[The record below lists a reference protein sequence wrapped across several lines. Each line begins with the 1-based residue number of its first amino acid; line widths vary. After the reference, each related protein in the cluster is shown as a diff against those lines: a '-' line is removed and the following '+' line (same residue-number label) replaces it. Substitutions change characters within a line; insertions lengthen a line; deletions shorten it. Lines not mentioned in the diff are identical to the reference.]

1 MNVQSGNNG
10 PPCGGGGG
18 WVVVVV
24 VEVVV
29 VVVVVVVGS
38 GGGGGGGG
46 VGGGGVGVDLREW
59 KDDKP
64 TKKGISL
71 TLMRWKNWVDYL
83 EYADQARTEKQNY
96 KSHLGGNVYCT
107 ITEGSA
113 CMDIRQYW
121 KPQEEVI
128 PTKKGRYFILPVPNS
143 VSGTCLC
150 NILRHKVS
158 QHNFHNIHL
167 LNVDSKFRDTE
178 YEVRS
183 PQESP
188 CISIDQIISGQK

>member
-1 MNVQSGNNG
+1 M
-10 PPCGGGGG
+10 
-18 WVVVVV
+18 
-24 VEVVV
+24 
-29 VVVVVVVGS
+29 
-38 GGGGGGGG
+38 
-46 VGGGGVGVDLREW
+46 L
-59 KDDKP
+59 K
-64 TKKGISL
+64 I
-71 TLMRWKNWVDYL
+71 
-83 EYADQARTEKQNY
+83 
-96 KSHLGGNVYCT
+96 
-107 ITEGSA
+107 
-113 CMDIRQYW
+113 
-121 KPQEEVI
+121 
-128 PTKKGRYFILPVPNS
+128 GRYFILPVPNS

>member
-1 MNVQSGNNG
+1 MVFIIHLCKTES
-10 PPCGGGGG
+10 
-18 WVVVVV
+18 
-24 VEVVV
+24 
-29 VVVVVVVGS
+29 S
-38 GGGGGGGG
+38 RKMH
-46 VGGGGVGVDLREW
+46 DLQVYS
-59 KDDKP
+59 
-64 TKKGISL
+64 GISL
-71 TLMRWKNWVDYL
+71 FYIDYKASCEHL
-83 EYADQARTEKQNY
+83 VLILSGNSQVSDKPAHAQ
-96 KSHLGGNVYCT
+96 SHQSLHC
-107 ITEGSA
+107 
-113 CMDIRQYW
+113 
-121 KPQEEVI
+121 
-128 PTKKGRYFILPVPNS
+128 GRYFILPVPNS

>member
-1 MNVQSGNNG
+1 MCDALHYLLDNTFIRFGLELYRQI
-10 PPCGGGGG
+10 
-18 WVVVVV
+18 
-24 VEVVV
+24 
-29 VVVVVVVGS
+29 VGIPMDTNCAPL
-38 GGGGGGGG
+38 
-46 VGGGGVGVDLREW
+46 VADLFLFCYER
-59 KDDKP
+59 DFML
-64 TKKGISL
+64 SL
-71 TLMRWKNWVDYL
+71 SDN
-83 EYADQARTEKQNY
+83 
-96 KSHLGGNVYCT
+96 
-107 ITEGSA
+107 
-113 CMDIRQYW
+113 
-121 KPQEEVI
+121 
-128 PTKKGRYFILPVPNS
+128 GRYFILPVPNS

>member
-1 MNVQSGNNG
+1 MWWGQFLLQVSV
-10 PPCGGGGG
+10 P
-18 WVVVVV
+18 
-24 VEVVV
+24 
-29 VVVVVVVGS
+29 
-38 GGGGGGGG
+38 
-46 VGGGGVGVDLREW
+46 
-59 KDDKP
+59 KF
-64 TKKGISL
+64 
-71 TLMRWKNWVDYL
+71 
-83 EYADQARTEKQNY
+83 
-96 KSHLGGNVYCT
+96 
-107 ITEGSA
+107 
-113 CMDIRQYW
+113 
-121 KPQEEVI
+121 
-128 PTKKGRYFILPVPNS
+128 GRYFILPVPNS

>member
-1 MNVQSGNNG
+1 MSTCSTIANIHY
-10 PPCGGGGG
+10 
-18 WVVVVV
+18 
-24 VEVVV
+24 E
-29 VVVVVVVGS
+29 
-38 GGGGGGGG
+38 GG
-46 VGGGGVGVDLREW
+46 V
-59 KDDKP
+59 KKFDKCV
-64 TKKGISL
+64 TYS
-71 TLMRWKNWVDYL
+71 
-83 EYADQARTEKQNY
+83 
-96 KSHLGGNVYCT
+96 
-107 ITEGSA
+107 
-113 CMDIRQYW
+113 
-121 KPQEEVI
+121 
-128 PTKKGRYFILPVPNS
+128 GRYFILPVPNS

>member
-1 MNVQSGNNG
+1 MCIYHSIANSN
-10 PPCGGGGG
+10 
-18 WVVVVV
+18 
-24 VEVVV
+24 
-29 VVVVVVVGS
+29 
-38 GGGGGGGG
+38 
-46 VGGGGVGVDLREW
+46 
-59 KDDKP
+59 
-64 TKKGISL
+64 
-71 TLMRWKNWVDYL
+71 TLPLDNKETPSIVL
-83 EYADQARTEKQNY
+83 LSFA
-96 KSHLGGNVYCT
+96 SFF
-107 ITEGSA
+107 
-113 CMDIRQYW
+113 
-121 KPQEEVI
+121 
-128 PTKKGRYFILPVPNS
+128 GRYFILPVPNS